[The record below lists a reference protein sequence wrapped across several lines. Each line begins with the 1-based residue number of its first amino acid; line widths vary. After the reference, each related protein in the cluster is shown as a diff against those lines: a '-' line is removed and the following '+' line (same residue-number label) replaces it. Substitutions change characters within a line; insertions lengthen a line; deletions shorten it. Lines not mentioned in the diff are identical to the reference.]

1 VDEATD
7 HPGAPVSVV
16 PEDGLRRLL
25 PVCAGKD
32 FEARRDTA
40 IITVPLDTGA
50 RSGELAGLTLSD
62 VDFDLDMLVV
72 LGKGRRDR
80 ALPFG
85 RTAALA
91 LDRYLRTRARHPQA
105 HLDWLWFGKDGLTA
119 SGLAQML
126 ERRGRQAGRTCT
138 PTGCGR
144 PSPTSGSPKVVARG
158 PHAVGRLEVPCD
170 GPLVMNTREELLQA
184 FEDYHAGVWAAS
196 PAEPRPGHEVLKET
210 TEPR

>member
-1 VDEATD
+1 M
-7 HPGAPVSVV
+7 

-25 PVCAGKD
+25 AVCAGKD

-40 IITVPLDTGA
+40 IITLLLDTGA

-62 VDFDLDMLVV
+62 VDFDLDMLLV

-91 LDRYLRTRARHPQA
+91 
-105 HLDWLWFGKDGLTA
+105 
-119 SGLAQML
+119 QML
-126 ERRGRQAGRTCT
+126 ERRGRQAGLPNLQ

-144 PSPTSGSPKVVARG
+144 PSPTSGSPKVVAR

-170 GPLVMNTREELLQA
+170 VA
-184 FEDYHAGVWAAS
+184 AVWCLGC
-196 PAEPRPGHEVLKET
+196 R
-210 TEPR
+210 